1 MNLNTA
7 KLLTAAGVALGLMT
21 APQPVRAE
29 TPPAQVSVIH
39 GIPGLPAPVDVYA
52 NGGYVLTF
60 DFPNIEGPLMLPA
73 GTYYL
78 EVKLQGSTVLDTTA
92 TVASGGN
99 YTVIAHLL
107 EGSGIDLAVFEN
119 DASPARRGA
128 PRVTVRHAADA
139 PAVDVGLKPW
149 RSRKSLGP
157 FGPAQNGEE
166 LGPLNVRPGRYT
178 AEVFAAGTTDLV
190 AALPVSLRPFTG
202 YIVYAVG
209 SLEDGTFQFLVQQQ
223 ELPRH

>member
-1 MNLNTA
+1 
-7 KLLTAAGVALGLMT
+7 
-21 APQPVRAE
+21 
-29 TPPAQVSVIH
+29 
-39 GIPGLPAPVDVYA
+39 
-52 NGGYVLTF
+52 
-60 DFPNIEGPLMLPA
+60 MLPA

-139 PAVDVGLKPW
+139 PGVDVGPKPL

-202 YIVYAVG
+202 YTVYAVG

-223 ELPRH
+223 KLPSHRHCSIARSFGEGFRPCPDPAFAIERTRAAKPERAARAVPACRPTVRSRQLSFSLMRLSRGFG